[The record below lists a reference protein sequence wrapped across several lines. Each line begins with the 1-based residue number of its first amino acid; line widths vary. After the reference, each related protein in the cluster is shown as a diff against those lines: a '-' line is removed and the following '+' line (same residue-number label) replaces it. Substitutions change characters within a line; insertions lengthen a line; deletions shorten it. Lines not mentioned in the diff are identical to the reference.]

1 MGSRIGTR
9 GSAPEGAYKKEASMP
24 MQVSF
29 RVKNL
34 KGGEAS
40 GEIQRKYK
48 ERIRH
53 DAEKMAE

>member
-1 MGSRIGTR
+1 
-9 GSAPEGAYKKEASMP
+9 MP